1 MLHTPPAAVAPSRD
15 PVAPQSRLNVRQL
28 ADLHRIEV
36 EYFDADNVSRISV
49 QLDDRMPP
57 ASVEW
62 LARMTKV
69 LGDRLPSL
77 ARDPAFPR
85 PRLLP

>member
-1 MLHTPPAAVAPSRD
+1 MSHLPTADATPVRVPRID
-15 PVAPQSRLNVRQL
+15 VRQL
-28 ADLHRIEV
+28 ADIHMIEV

-49 QLDDRMPP
+49 QMDDRMAPT
-57 ASVEW
+57 SVEW
-62 LARMTKV
+62 LARMTKM